1 MGFVSGAIFAPHAA
15 QDPLLAAPG
24 PSSGALHWGQVF
36 ILCFQVRRLAYLMRF
51 IVTIFYT
58 LGQAV
63 ALRSGDPGL
72 ISRNEGHF
80 EVV

>member
-1 MGFVSGAIFAPHAA
+1 
-15 QDPLLAAPG
+15 
-24 PSSGALHWGQVF
+24 
-36 ILCFQVRRLAYLMRF
+36 MRF

-63 ALRSGDPGL
+63 ALWGGDSGL

-80 EVV
+80 EVVQGWLLNELRICQVFGLV